1 MGGLLKII
9 GLGIGLGMDAMSVSM
24 AVGVKWHGPHQKFR
38 LSWHMGLFQFMM
50 PIIGWLV
57 GSSLAGLLSSV
68 GKYVAAVLVIALG
81 VKMLYEA
88 IREHAGAVAEHA
100 EEEAEELLHIKRK
113 DPTRGL
119 SLILLSIATSID
131 ALVVGFSLGL
141 KGDSIWGA
149 SVVIGIVAGV
159 MSLAGVVIGK
169 RAGEKFGKP
178 AEIVGAAVLILLGVS
193 FMVF

>member
-1 MGGLLKII
+1 MKII